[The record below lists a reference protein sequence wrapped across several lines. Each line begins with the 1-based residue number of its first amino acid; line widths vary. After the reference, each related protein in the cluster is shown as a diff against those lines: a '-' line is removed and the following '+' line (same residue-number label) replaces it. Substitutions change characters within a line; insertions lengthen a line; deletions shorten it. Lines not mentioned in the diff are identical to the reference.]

1 MPYDTYELSAYD
13 GAPVELFLFRDDVAQ
28 QTWAFTTGD
37 DKLVDG
43 LVSYMPDVISRTAIK
58 QSGGQVPDGI
68 QIKVEASS
76 NLAQQFKAYLPARPI
91 SLIVTRYQRKDA
103 GMERVTMFAGQLTT
117 VAFESDGM
125 ATLNCQPVTKSIRR
139 KVPWQVYKSGCNWAL
154 YELGC
159 GVSRTAFATPAGT
172 YTMSGGTVTSNQF
185 ATKPDGWFAAGY
197 VEVAATGER
206 RFVTS
211 HVGTNL
217 TLNYP
222 FTNLA
227 PNEPLVAYAGCQ
239 RTKTMCAEKFN
250 NLDNKLGFDFIPELN
265 PYDTTFGTNNAG
277 STDQQTVLRGI
288 IGAIKG

>member
-1 MPYDTYELSAYD
+1 MSYDTYELSAYN

-43 LVSYMPDVISRTAIK
+43 LVSYIPDVISRTAIK

-91 SLIVTRYQRKDA
+91 SLVVQRYQRKDA
-103 GMERVTMFAGQLTT
+103 GMERVTMFAGQVTT
-117 VAFESDGM
+117 VAFENDGM

-159 GVSRTAFATPAGT
+159 GVSRAAFATPAGA
-172 YTMSGGTVTSNQF
+172 YTMAGNVITSAQF
-185 ATKPDGWFAAGY
+185 AAKPDGWFTVGY
-197 VEVAATGER
+197 VEVESTGER
-206 RFVTS
+206 RFITS
-211 HVGTNL
+211 HVGGAITV
-217 TLNYP
+217 NYP
-222 FTNLA
+222 FSGLVDG
-227 PNEPLVAYAGCQ
+227 EPLVAYAGCQ
-239 RTKTMCAEKFN
+239 RNKTVCAEKFN

-265 PYDTTFGTNNAG
+265 PYDTTFGTTDSG
-277 STDQQTVLRGI
+277 SSFASVLGRAF
-288 IGAIKG
+288 IGAIK